1 MAELDIRIKKPTKVP
16 MVAKFTD
23 QISLEDAKLPVHMY
37 LEDEIIEDDPEE
49 MEKDDVVK
57 DGAYYAALRKRRN
70 LRFSRRQVL
79 KLEDSTYRPEGSP
92 PAGII
97 YEGSEWEPGL
107 KHGGDGQAA
116 PTVNYRE
123 RQVQVK
129 DSDKPFTYALLQV
142 IKSKDADGKAKTEVN
157 IVPVKGFYL
166 FKKPAV
172 MPMKSLDLIDDDFEL
187 KMQAD
192 KAKMQRYQNLFR
204 AKPQSSSSANE
215 KADESDLA
223 GGKFVLPPVFGMAM
237 KQKVK
242 KGLAKNA
249 NAKSFLDETGADVD
263 EINTAEDK
271 YQGDYESYRPN
282 DDMAYADEGNDFAQ
296 NMDVKEAEE
305 DVQKIEVLHEEEEE
319 EDDDSDDEEEQG
331 AGGSKGGGGGGGGN
345 DEEVIKEELGLLSG
359 VSGGKSSGLLDD
371 RMLLEA
377 RQAGM
382 QMAERDRKS
391 AAAAAVAAAAE
402 ANSGGNEE
410 TSSPSSSLSG
420 NRKRGRSSPDASEQ
434 QAGSSKKKK
443 VYELSEDGIRD
454 YLHVQGGPV
463 PLDEVKAM
471 FKSQVK
477 AMNKQKKDSGITLI
491 TELIKRLCKTQ
502 VDPVKGKILSLK

>member
-23 QISLEDAKLPVHMY
+23 QISLDDAKLPVHMY

-49 MEKDDVVK
+49 MEKEDVVK

-79 KLEDSTYRPEGSP
+79 KLEDSTYRTEGGP

-116 PTVNYRE
+116 PMVNYRE

-142 IKSKDADGKAKTEVN
+142 IKSKGADGKVKTEVN

-192 KAKMQRYQNLFR
+192 KAKMLRYQNLFR

-215 KADESDLA
+215 KEDESDLA

-319 EDDDSDDEEEQG
+319 EEDDSDDEEEQG
-331 AGGSKGGGGGGGGN
+331 AAGGSKGGGGN

-359 VSGGKSSGLLDD
+359 VSSSKSSGLLDD

-382 QMAERDRKS
+382 KMAERDRKG
-391 AAAAAVAAAAE
+391 AAVAAAAAAAAAAAE
-402 ANSGGNEE
+402 VNSGGNEE
-410 TSSPSSSLSG
+410 ASSSSG

-434 QAGSSKKKK
+434 QVGSSKKKK

-454 YLHVQGGPV
+454 YLHAQGGPV

-471 FKSQVK
+471 FKAQVK
-477 AMNKQKKDSGITLI
+477 AMNKQKKDSGIMLI
-491 TELIKRLCKTQ
+491 TELIKKLCKTQ